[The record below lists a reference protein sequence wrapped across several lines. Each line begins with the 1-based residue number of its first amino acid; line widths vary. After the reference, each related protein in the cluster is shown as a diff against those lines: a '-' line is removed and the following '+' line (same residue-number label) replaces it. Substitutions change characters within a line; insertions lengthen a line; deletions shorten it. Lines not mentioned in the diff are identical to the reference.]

1 MSFSLIPL
9 KLFMKRFWQ
18 SVRETQCL
26 SKAHLSLPSQTFYK
40 RAERTRGSTVRSQK
54 GSLRDLHIIL
64 LCSFIRSKTLGL
76 KLKTLSVFWVCNCDD
91 SDGYKFFLW
100 WAPGIFCDLT
110 CWTDP
115 SVLYEIQLQTVLC
128 PFNFQASL
136 LRTGIQSFIFNN

>member
-1 MSFSLIPL
+1 MSLFHFIMNFYVKYRSFNLITLGREWGGGELEVSFSLIPL

-76 KLKTLSVFWVCNCDD
+76 KLKTLSVFWICNCDD
-91 SDGYKFFLW
+91 SDCYKFF
-100 WAPGIFCDLT
+100 I
-110 CWTDP
+110 
-115 SVLYEIQLQTVLC
+115 
-128 PFNFQASL
+128 
-136 LRTGIQSFIFNN
+136 